1 MKKLVLVL
9 VAGAFIATTACN
21 NGPKGESAQVTE
33 TQQAAASQGAD
44 YAVDGAASTLQ
55 WSGYGPA
62 TKEHKGTFKITE
74 GKLTVANG
82 QLASGTFTVD
92 VNSLNNSDLE
102 GEYKGKLEAHLKSA
116 DFFNSEKYPSAK
128 FEITGVQPLT
138 GDSVNNYTVSGNLTL
153 KDSTKNISFPAK
165 INVSDASVD
174 AKATFTINRTWWGMS
189 YGNDQSLGDKFIKPE
204 VGVSFD
210 IKANKL

>member
-1 MKKLVLVL
+1 MKKLVFVL

-21 NGPKGESAQVTE
+21 NGPKGESAQVAE
-33 TQQAAASQGAD
+33 TQQAANAAGAE
-44 YAVDGAASTLQ
+44 YKVDAAASTLQ

-62 TKEHKGTFKITE
+62 TKEHKGTFKITD
-74 GKLTVANG
+74 GKLAVANG
-82 QLASGTFTVD
+82 QLTGGSFTVD
-92 VNSLNNSDLE
+92 INSLVNSDLE
-102 GEYKGKLEAHLKSA
+102 GEYKTKLETHLKSA
-116 DFFNSEKYPSAK
+116 DFFNAEKYPSAK
-128 FEITGVQPLT
+128 FEITGVQPLS

-165 INVSDASVD
+165 INVSDAAVD
-174 AKATFTINRTWWGMS
+174 AKATFTINRTWWGMA

-210 IKANKL
+210 IKASK